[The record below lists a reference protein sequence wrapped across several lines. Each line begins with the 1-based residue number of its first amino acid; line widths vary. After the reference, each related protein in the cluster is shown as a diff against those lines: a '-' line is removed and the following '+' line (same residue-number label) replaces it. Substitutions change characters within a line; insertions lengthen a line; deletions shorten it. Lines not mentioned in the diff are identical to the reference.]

1 VASRLRAQQE
11 AVVEEAADLAA
22 AVQARSAYVSV
33 VGAPVLST
41 MDLALAGMCVCVCV
55 CVSVCPCVRVRVRR
69 YVDPALAGTASFY
82 FIFSFFF

>member
-1 VASRLRAQQE
+1 MASRLRAQQE

-41 MDLALAGMCVCVCV
+41 MDLALAGMCILSLSLTHTHMYTYNIYVCV
-55 CVSVCPCVRVRVRR
+55 
-69 YVDPALAGTASFY
+69 Y
-82 FIFSFFF
+82 